1 MYLRPLVVDG
11 DLVIRVGVF
20 AGKERLQCL
29 ADIYLE
35 ATGLQRNL
43 ICGASVWVQWYMPR
57 QVRTVTDAPPSR
69 DALADWGIAAGA
81 IYVLSRRQHQH
92 AIGGKRKE
100 GALTAE

>member
-11 DLVIRVGVF
+11 DLVVGVGVF
-20 AGKERLQCL
+20 AGEEGLQCL
-29 ADIYLE
+29 ADVYLE

-43 ICGASVWVQWYMPR
+43 VCGTSVWVQWHMAR

-81 IYVLSRRQHQH
+81 IYVLCRRQHQH
-92 AIGGKRKE
+92 TVQGRREE
-100 GALTAE
+100 GTLTAE